1 MKISSHYIIATATAA
16 FVISNSHA
24 LPSARCNTN
33 NNSACPS
40 DKVAYECDNGDQK
53 CCLWTGIPPSA
64 SQNQIDQLMADV
76 NLNGVMCYRSDYVPP
91 TTIATT
97 VAPTTTEEAAIAP
110 PPTSGACLTKDECTA
125 AANALGVGSVVEGVY
140 PSKGCFSKGGRV
152 FFSEGSIED
161 MSTTEL
167 PGLQE
172 RVYCGSDDGE
182 EGTGDETDTSPTDTF
197 PSVDATVC
205 LTKDECTAAANALG
219 VGTVQ
224 EGDYPSKGCFSKGGR
239 VFFSEGSIEDMSTT
253 ELPGMQERIFCD
265 GSGTN
270 KIVSA
275 STLPSNENLIVE
287 NVDQLSS
294 TLQANENLIVE
305 NVNQLSSS
313 AMMLL
318 SLGSTVFFMV
328 VPALF
333 VL

>member
-24 LPSARCNTN
+24 LPSARCNPN

-40 DKVAYECDNGDQK
+40 DKVAYECDTGDQK

-167 PGLQE
+167 PG
-172 RVYCGSDDGE
+172 
-182 EGTGDETDTSPTDTF
+182 
-197 PSVDATVC
+197 
-205 LTKDECTAAANALG
+205 
-219 VGTVQ
+219 
-224 EGDYPSKGCFSKGGR
+224 
-239 VFFSEGSIEDMSTT
+239 
-253 ELPGMQERIFCD
+253 MQERIICD

-270 KIVSA
+270 KIASA
-275 STLPSNENLIVE
+275 STLPSNEDLIVK

-294 TLQANENLIVE
+294 
-305 NVNQLSSS
+305 S
-313 AMMLL
+313 ARMLL

-328 VPALF
+328 APALF